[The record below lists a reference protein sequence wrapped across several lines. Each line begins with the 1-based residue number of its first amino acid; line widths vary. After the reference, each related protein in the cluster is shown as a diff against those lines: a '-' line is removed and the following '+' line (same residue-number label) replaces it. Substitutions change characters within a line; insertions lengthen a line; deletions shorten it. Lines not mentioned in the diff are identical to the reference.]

1 VPKVRHLSAAPLDAR
16 LHKAFGISGGAQ
28 DAVRNAIVRVELDDG
43 TLGHGEAAPFPAFN
57 GETREATMT
66 ALEAARPSVEGRQV
80 EAWEAI
86 ARDLDRT
93 LGTRG
98 TGAARCAIETA
109 LLDALA
115 RHRDVSLHALF
126 GAAEPHLV
134 TDVTIT
140 TGTVAEAEDE
150 ARAWSTRGFSRLKV
164 KIGAATLAED
174 EERVRAIHR
183 AAPHAELI
191 LDGNG
196 ALAASDAIALARSLA
211 SAGIVP
217 VLFEQPVPGDD
228 LRELAEVTRA
238 CGLRVAADESCASAH
253 DARRIAEAGAAHV
266 VNVKPMKAGFAE
278 ARAIVS
284 IAKRAGL
291 GLMIGGMVEGKMAM
305 SASACFAAGLG
316 GFDFVDLDTPLFFAD
331 DPFEG
336 GYAQEG
342 ERIDLAPIRAGHG
355 VVPRANRRGEG
366 PF

>member
-1 VPKVRHLSAAPLDAR
+1 VPKVRHLSAVPLDAR
-16 LHKAFGISGGAQ
+16 LRKAFGISGGAQ
-28 DAVRNAIVRVELDDG
+28 DAIRNAVVRVELDDG
-43 TLGHGEAAPFPAFN
+43 TVGHGEAAPFPAFN
-57 GETREATMT
+57 GETREATMA
-66 ALEAARPSVEGRQV
+66 ALEAARPTVEGRRAA
-80 EAWEAI
+80 EWEAV
-86 ARDLDRT
+86 ARDLART

-109 LLDALA
+109 LLDALT
-115 RHRDVSLHALF
+115 RSRGVSLHAFF
-126 GAAEPHLV
+126 GAAVPYLA

-140 TGTVAEAEDE
+140 TGTLAEGEDE
-150 ARAWSTRGFSRLKV
+150 ARAWSARGFSRLKV
-164 KIGAATLAED
+164 KIGAATLAGD
-174 EERVRAIHR
+174 EARVRAIHR

-196 ALAASDAIALARSLA
+196 ALAATDAIRLARELA
-211 SAGIVP
+211 DGGIVP
-217 VLFEQPVPGDD
+217 VLFEQPVRSGD
-228 LRELAEVTRA
+228 LRELAEVTRS
-238 CGLRVAADESCASAH
+238 CGLRVAADESCASAD

-278 ARAIVS
+278 ALAIVS
-284 IAKRAGL
+284 VAKRAGL

-316 GFDFVDLDTPLFFAD
+316 GFDYVDLDTPLFFAD

-355 VVPRANRRGEG
+355 VKPRA
-366 PF
+366 